1 MWPPPAERAPS
12 RIQGFFDMVQDDS
25 AQGQARVAAAASGD
39 QQAHLPPGEVTRL
52 GASYSP
58 GSILFT
64 LLCTLGITL
73 GLINTFGIRLA
84 GEVMLE
90 GQYYWLFI
98 GLFLAAAFIAIP
110 ARAGSRKISVLDMGA
125 AAIALGVSV
134 WFATNAWN
142 MVFFG
147 WSNFPAGIVIWL
159 LMLELARRSG
169 GPAFFLVVLLLGLY
183 PLVADRMPGL
193 LMGIPYDFNSMIEAH
208 VFRPEGLMGI
218 TTKIVAQIV
227 LGFLVFAG
235 VLIATGAGEF
245 FIDLANAGF
254 GRFRGGPAKVA
265 VVASAFFGS
274 LSGSVFS
281 NIAGTGTIT
290 IQTMKRGG
298 YPPHYAAAI
307 EACASMGGVV
317 MPPVMGA
324 IAFVM
329 AITIGVPYSTV
340 LLAAILPSALF
351 YFGLLLQVDAFA
363 ARRGLEG
370 RKERGEP
377 IGPILKRG
385 WPFLFV
391 LGFLIW
397 GLLVMR
403 WEYYTPWY
411 ASALMLGL
419 AVFNKKTR
427 PTPARLF
434 HTARQIGVLVTQTA
448 AIILPIAFV
457 VSGLTITGVTGS
469 LTSGLVALGG
479 DNLYL
484 VIALGMIACFI
495 MGLAGLAIIAYIF
508 LAVTLAPAIIQLGG
522 LNEVAVHFFIVYY
535 AMLSAITPPVGAA
548 AFLAATI
555 ANAKPM
561 RTAWT
566 AMRLGIVIY
575 FVPLFFLFQPALVLQ
590 GDLLPLVHVLPSI
603 IIGIALISA
612 GFERHLIGVG
622 DVRTIWRLPLVAV
635 GFVLSFPG
643 LWTTLAGGSLAVFL
657 VAMVWRDNRPPRV
670 TGKHGKPVES
680 PA

>member
-1 MWPPPAERAPS
+1 MTQDETAATVPPR
-12 RIQGFFDMVQDDS
+12 G
-25 AQGQARVAAAASGD
+25 ASPRNIEPE
-39 QQAHLPPGEVTRL
+39 LPPSEITRL
-52 GASYSP
+52 GATYSFW
-58 GSILFT
+58 SVVFT
-64 LLCTLGITL
+64 LACTLGLVL
-73 GLINTFGIRLA
+73 GVIYTFGIQVS
-84 GEVMLE
+84 GTVMLE
-90 GQYYWLFI
+90 GRYYWMFI
-98 GLFLAAAFIAIP
+98 GLFIAAAFIAIP
-110 ARAGSRKISVLDMGA
+110 AHRGA
-125 AAIALGVSV
+125 MKVPVYDIVAAMTALGLSF
-134 WFATNAWN
+134 WISTNAWDIA
-142 MVFFG
+142 MFG
-147 WSNFPAGIVIWL
+147 WSNVPAGIVMWL
-159 LMLELARRSG
+159 LMLEIARRAG
-169 GPAFFLVVLLLGLY
+169 GPAFFLVVLLLGLF

-193 LMGIPYDFNSMIEAH
+193 LMGIPYDLPSMIESH

-218 TTKIVAQIV
+218 TTKIVAEIV

-254 GRFRGGPAKVA
+254 GKYRGGPAKVS

-290 IQTMKRGG
+290 IRTMKRVG
-298 YPPHYAAAI
+298 YPAHYAAAI

-329 AITIGVPYSTV
+329 AITIGVSYSTV
-340 LLAAILPSALF
+340 LLAAILPSLLF
-351 YFGLLLQVDAFA
+351 YFGLLLQVDAYA
-363 ARRGLEG
+363 ARHGLKG
-370 RKERGEP
+370 QAERGEP
-377 IGPILKRG
+377 ARTIVRRG

-397 GLLVMR
+397 GLLIMR

-411 ASALMLGL
+411 ASALMLVL
-419 AVFNKKTR
+419 AFFNAATR
-427 PTPARLF
+427 PTPDRLF
-434 HTARQIGVLVTQTA
+434 RMARQIGVLVTQTA

-469 LTSGLVALGG
+469 MTSGLIALGG

-484 VIALGMIACFI
+484 VIALGVLACFI

-555 ANAKPM
+555 AGARPM
-561 RTAWT
+561 QTSFT
-566 AMRLGIVIY
+566 AMRLGVVIY
-575 FVPLFFLFQPALVLQ
+575 FIPLFFLFQPALVLQ
-590 GDLLPLVHVLPSI
+590 GDLLPLVHILPSI
-603 IIGIALISA
+603 VIGIVLLSA
-612 GFERHLIGVG
+612 GLESYLIGFG
-622 DVRTIWRLPLVAV
+622 RVRQILRLPIAAA
-635 GFVLSFPG
+635 GFAIGFPG
-643 LWTTLAGGSLAVFL
+643 LWTTLAGGVASALL
-657 VAMVWRDNRPPRV
+657 VLLVWADNRNRETAKRIVPSAG
-670 TGKHGKPVES
+670 T
-680 PA
+680 A